1 MGRSLKIILC
11 VLTIVSLMTL
21 VACTTSDTAGNTEP
35 QEQNMSDTQP
45 TTQPNTQKTAALSY
59 DVKFIQTDHDDSV
72 TYPQIQL
79 LSLDE
84 TNKIVDDLKALR
96 TQYQGAPAT
105 PGAGIEELN
114 YDEAYFEKKS
124 LALIQTTIPMDVTL
138 TVSQVTFDG
147 KTLNVF
153 LEQPAVSE
161 GTVSLSA
168 FGYWCMFIE
177 INEKLP
183 DTATGSVEIIVASA
197 NS

>member
-11 VLTIVSLMTL
+11 VLTIVSLITL

-35 QEQNMSDTQP
+35 QEQNMADTQP
-45 TTQPNTQKTAALSY
+45 PTQPNTPKPAALSY

-72 TYPQIQL
+72 TYPQIQF

-84 TNKIVDDLKALR
+84 TNKIVEDLKALR
-96 TQYQGAPAT
+96 TQYQGATAT
-105 PGAGIEELN
+105 PGAGVEELTYN
-114 YDEAYFEKKS
+114 DAYFENKS
-124 LALIQTTIPMDVTL
+124 LALIQTTIPMGVNL

-147 KTLNVF
+147 ETLKVV
-153 LEQPAVSE
+153 LEHPAVSE
-161 GTVSLSA
+161 GTLSLSA
-168 FGYWCMFIE
+168 FGYWCVFVE

-183 DTATGSVEIIVASA
+183 DTAKGSVEIVVASA

>member
-11 VLTIVSLMTL
+11 VLTIVSLITL

-35 QEQNMSDTQP
+35 QEQNMADTQP
-45 TTQPNTQKTAALSY
+45 PTQPNTPKPAALSY
-59 DVKFIQTDHDDSV
+59 DVKFIQADHDDSV

-84 TNKIVDDLKALR
+84 TNKIVEDLKALR
-96 TQYQGAPAT
+96 TQYQGATAT
-105 PGAGIEELN
+105 PGAGVEELTYN
-114 YDEAYFEKKS
+114 DAYFENKS
-124 LALIQTTIPMDVTL
+124 LALIQTTIPMGVSL

-147 KTLNVF
+147 ETLKVV
-153 LEQPAVSE
+153 LEHPAVSE

-168 FGYWCMFIE
+168 FGYWCVFVE

-183 DTATGSVEIIVASA
+183 DTAKGSVEIVVASA

>member
-11 VLTIVSLMTL
+11 VLTIVSLITL

-35 QEQNMSDTQP
+35 QEQNMADTQP
-45 TTQPNTQKTAALSY
+45 PTQPNTPKPAALSY

-84 TNKIVDDLKALR
+84 TNKIVEDLKALR
-96 TQYQGAPAT
+96 TQYQGATAT
-105 PGAGIEELN
+105 PGAGVEELTYN
-114 YDEAYFEKKS
+114 DAYFENKS
-124 LALIQTTIPMDVTL
+124 LALIQTTIPMGVSL

-147 KTLNVF
+147 ETLKVV
-153 LEQPAVSE
+153 LEHPAVSE

-168 FGYWCMFIE
+168 FGYWCVFVE

-183 DTATGSVEIIVASA
+183 DTVKGSVEIVVASA